1 MGEGRGIYS
10 VAMFHIAADVLS
22 FAATFCKSR
31 LSLILSRLLSQS
43 TRCAG
48 LRFSF
53 GHKPE
58 SRSIYR
64 AAMFRAEAKSALLRR
79 FFMRTHKTTSTSH
92 SPKAHRRPALPRN
105 DEGFRGRASL
115 SVVSVFHSALSSLL
129 WRRAAARHAHV
140 LYATFTP
147 IRPLPT
153 YALRIFDGAMVS
165 AAHGA
170 R

>member
-1 MGEGRGIYS
+1 MASI
-10 VAMFHIAADVLS
+10 VLRCS
-22 FAATFCKSR
+22 TSPRTSYRSRRLFCKNR
-31 LSLILSRLLSQS
+31 LSLILSQLLSQS

-48 LRFSF
+48 LRFGF

-79 FFMRTHKTTSTSH
+79 FFMRTHKTASTSH
-92 SPKAHRRPALPRN
+92 SPKAHRRPAPPRN